1 MSSYWISRVG
11 FPEVLIG
18 LLPGAAGTQRLP
30 RVSELGVA
38 MDMISSGAHVTAPK
52 AFEYGIID
60 KVKCFYIW
68 YYWHYFV
75 SLLLTR
81 C

>member
-1 MSSYWISRVG
+1 M
-11 FPEVLIG
+11 LIG

-68 YYWHYFV
+68 YY
-75 SLLLTR
+75 
-81 C
+81 